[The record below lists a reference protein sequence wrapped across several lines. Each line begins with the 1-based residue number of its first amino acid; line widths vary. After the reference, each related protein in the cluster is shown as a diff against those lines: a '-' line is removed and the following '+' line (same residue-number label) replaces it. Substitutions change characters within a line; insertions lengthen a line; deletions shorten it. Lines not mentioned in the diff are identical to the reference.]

1 MPTMLWGVGMYI
13 FVKVSFNLCP
23 LLDVILTVVE
33 RIFQADEIVGMSW
46 GRDKNVSRRCS
57 QATEGGRQ
65 CIWKESEGERAG
77 PYRLAKGVCVLSEM

>member
-1 MPTMLWGVGMYI
+1 MYI

-46 GRDKNVSRRCS
+46 GHDKKVSRHCS
-57 QATEGGRQ
+57 RATEGERQ
-65 CIWKESEGERAG
+65 CI
-77 PYRLAKGVCVLSEM
+77 